1 MITKRVG
8 WLVRGGSLVVVWLVW
23 MNAAFR
29 SRRTRPCA
37 KDLPRPAGDHRA
49 AEPRRADLLRPREE
63 AVRQLH
69 GRPPRRRTP
78 RALVR
83 RAAGDAAR
91 PGAPEPRA
99 DVRAARRRLAELE

>member
-1 MITKRVG
+1 
-8 WLVRGGSLVVVWLVW
+8 

-29 SRRTRPCA
+29 ARRARPCA

-63 AVRQLH
+63 VVRQLH

-91 PGAPEPRA
+91 PGEREPRA
-99 DVRAARRRLAELE
+99 LLVPPYVGFRGWIGVRLDRDPDWDEIE